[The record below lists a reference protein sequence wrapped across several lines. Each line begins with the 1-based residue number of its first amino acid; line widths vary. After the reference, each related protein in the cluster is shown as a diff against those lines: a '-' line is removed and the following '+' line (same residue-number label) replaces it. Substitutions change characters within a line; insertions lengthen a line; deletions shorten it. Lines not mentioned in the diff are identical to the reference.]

1 MNYLTNY
8 YKNLC
13 EQLQY
18 KATKLEHLVESIID
32 DGGDGMGGPND
43 TRGRNRVPP
52 GSIPAPKGPRPTV
65 MYDVPTVT
73 QDGYH
78 YPTIPGDF
86 KKPPNRGWIPEI
98 DYEDIQREM
107 LDIEALFQLLMRMR
121 YANGINILS
130 RWLFL
135 QFGITLG
142 DEPGDPLFKIQ
153 EKLRKALNAKYPP
166 GTTTKEAR
174 KTLEQILENNWKRL
188 LDVWKKEIVR
198 YPEPSYLDS
207 ENWDTPREKPK
218 KFNPTARER
227 SFERWNRQNY

>member
-32 DGGDGMGGPND
+32 DGGDGLGGPND
-43 TRGRNRVPP
+43 MSGRNRVPA

-65 MYDVPTVT
+65 MYITPTS
-73 QDGYH
+73 DG
-78 YPTIPGDF
+78 PTIPGNF
-86 KKPPNRGWIPEI
+86 PKPPTRFQLPQI

-121 YANGINILS
+121 YANGIHILS
-130 RWLFL
+130 RWLYL
-135 QFGITLG
+135 QFGIDLG
-142 DEPGDPLFKIQ
+142 DDPGDPLLKIQ
-153 EKLRKALNAKYPP
+153 DKIRKALNAKYPP
-166 GTTTKEAR
+166 GTVTKEQR
-174 KTLEQILENNWKRL
+174 KTLEQILEKNWERL
-188 LDVWKKEIVR
+188 LEVWKKEIVR
-198 YPEPSYLDS
+198 NPMPSYLDS
-207 ENWDTPREKPK
+207 ERWETPREKPK

-227 SFERWNRQNY
+227 AFERWNRQNY